1 MNLFS
6 FAKRGRG
13 CDDGKDSFGEFSS
26 LYQQP
31 SLEAYNYSQYGD
43 PLAALAK
50 KRGMPLS
57 PLPSSEPVS
66 CFSSE
71 HYNSVPTASS
81 DDVDA
86 SLKRPRS
93 EDSSAVR
100 TDHGPPA
107 EKKYC
112 QRHTLAHQLRHTLG
126 PNVAERICQ
135 VFKKEAE
142 NNHPGIKWPVKCD
155 QYSCRANHHHRTS
168 ESEQQQTPTIS
179 TPTLPS
185 PKRSID
191 PQTQDQQPKPST
203 RFDDNDALEKESLQY
218 FQQKVHP
225 IEEPSARPAVVARP
239 IRRRFPEAEAMGV
252 PGIGKHGHQQ
262 PRVCLASSTSPSQEV
277 GEGDAAMCR
286 QAAAALTTK
295 IGCWKDGLSQPAT
308 KVVKSTPHY
317 RGVRQRPWGKFAAEI
332 RDSARQGARC
342 WLGTF
347 DTAEE
352 AALAYDKA
360 ALTMRGCRALL
371 NFPLKAS
378 IPSLSS
384 TTTLPQSTNTK
395 TRSAECEVPH
405 LSPPPPSQ
413 PSIKQSSSPKTEPT
427 REAVAPVVL
436 QDLGQDFLEE
446 LLFSSSL
453 QSEVDRLL
461 SPFPS
466 FEGAWHCS
474 LRPEGHR
481 LRPRLAPSTD
491 SKVFFDTS

>member
-13 CDDGKDSFGEFSS
+13 CDDGKDAFGEFSS

-31 SLEAYNYSQYGD
+31 SLEAFNSQYGD
-43 PLAALAK
+43 PLAALAR
-50 KRGMPLS
+50 KREMPSS
-57 PLPSSEPVS
+57 PLLSSEPVS

-71 HYNSVPTASS
+71 HYISVPAALS

-86 SLKRPRS
+86 NLKRPRS

-100 TDHGPPA
+100 TDHEAPA

-112 QRHTLAHQLRHTLG
+112 QRPWSLTHQLRHALG

-155 QYSCRANHHHRTS
+155 QYACRANHHRTS

-191 PQTQDQQPKPST
+191 PETQDQQPKPST
-203 RFDDNDALEKESLQY
+203 RFDETDPLEKESLQY

-225 IEEPSARPAVVARP
+225 IEESSARPAVVARP
-239 IRRRFPEAEAMGV
+239 FRRRFPEAEAMGV
-252 PGIGKHGHQQ
+252 PGIGKHGHHQ
-262 PRVCLASSTSPSQEV
+262 PRVCLASSTSPSQEA

-286 QAAAALTTK
+286 QAAAASTTK
-295 IGCWKDGLSQPAT
+295 TGCWKDGLSQPAP

-384 TTTLPQSTNTK
+384 TTTLPQSTDTK
-395 TRSAECEVPH
+395 TRSAECEVQN

-413 PSIKQSSSPKTEPT
+413 PSIKQSSSTKAEAT
-427 REAVAPVVL
+427 REINAPVVL

-446 LLFSSSL
+446 LFSSSL
-453 QSEVDRLL
+453 QSEMDRIS

-466 FEGAWHCS
+466 FEGA
-474 LRPEGHR
+474 
-481 LRPRLAPSTD
+481 
-491 SKVFFDTS
+491 

>member
-6 FAKRGRG
+6 FAKRGSG
-13 CDDGKDSFGEFSS
+13 CDDGKDTFGEFSS

-31 SLEAYNYSQYGD
+31 SLEAFNSQYGD

-50 KRGMPLS
+50 KREMPSS
-57 PLPSSEPVS
+57 PLPSSESVS

-71 HYNSVPTASS
+71 HYNAVPTASS

-86 SLKRPRS
+86 NLKRPRT

-100 TDHGPPA
+100 TDHGAPA

-112 QRHTLAHQLRHTLG
+112 QRPWSLAHQLRHALG

-155 QYSCRANHHHRTS
+155 QYACRANHHHRTS

-191 PQTQDQQPKPST
+191 PQTQDQQPKPCT
-203 RFDDNDALEKESLQY
+203 RFDQTDPLEKESLQY

-239 IRRRFPEAEAMGV
+239 FRRRFPEAEAMGM
-252 PGIGKHGHQQ
+252 PGIGKHGHHQ
-262 PRVCLASSTSPSQEV
+262 PRVCLASSTPPSQEA
-277 GEGDAAMCR
+277 GGGDPAMCR
-286 QAAAALTTK
+286 QAAAAAASSTTTTK
-295 IGCWKDGLSQPAT
+295 TGCWKDGLSQPAP

-371 NFPLKAS
+371 NFPHKAS

-384 TTTLPQSTNTK
+384 TTTLPQPTDTK
-395 TRSAECEVPH
+395 TRSAECQVQNP
-405 LSPPPPSQ
+405 SPPPPPPPPPSQ
-413 PSIKQSSSPKTEPT
+413 PSIKQSE
-427 REAVAPVVL
+427 VIAPVVL

-446 LLFSSSL
+446 LFSSSL
-453 QSEVDRLL
+453 QSEVDRML

-466 FEGAWHCS
+466 FEGA
-474 LRPEGHR
+474 
-481 LRPRLAPSTD
+481 
-491 SKVFFDTS
+491 

>member
-13 CDDGKDSFGEFSS
+13 CDDGKDTFGEFSS
-26 LYQQP
+26 SYQQP
-31 SLEAYNYSQYGD
+31 SLEAFNSQFPNGD
-43 PLAALAK
+43 PLAALAR
-50 KRGMPLS
+50 KREMPSS
-57 PLPSSEPVS
+57 PLPSSNPVS
-66 CFSSE
+66 YFSSE

-81 DDVDA
+81 DDVVA
-86 SLKRPRS
+86 NLKRPRA

-100 TDHGPPA
+100 TDHGAPA

-112 QRHTLAHQLRHTLG
+112 QRPWSLAHQLRHTLG

-155 QYSCRANHHHRTS
+155 QYSCRADHHGTS
-168 ESEQQQTPTIS
+168 ESEKHQTPTIS

-203 RFDDNDALEKESLQY
+203 WMDSPRFGENDPLEKESLQY
-218 FQQKVHP
+218 LQQKVHP
-225 IEEPSARPAVVARP
+225 IEELSVRAAVVARP

-262 PRVCLASSTSPSQEV
+262 PRASLDSSTSPSQEV
-277 GEGDAAMCR
+277 GAGDATTCR
-286 QAAAALTTK
+286 QAATSTTK
-295 IGCWKDGLSQPAT
+295 TGCWKDGLSQPAT
-308 KVVKSTPHY
+308 KIVKSTPHY

-360 ALTMRGCRALL
+360 ALTMRGCRAHL

-384 TTTLPQSTNTK
+384 TTLLPQSTNTK
-395 TRSAECEVPH
+395 TSSTECEVVK
-405 LSPPPPSQ
+405 LSPPPSQ
-413 PSIKQSSSPKTEPT
+413 PSIKQSSSPKTEST
-427 REAVAPVVL
+427 LEATAPVVL

-446 LLFSSSL
+446 LFSSSL
-453 QSEVDRLL
+453 QSEVDRML

-466 FEGAWHCS
+466 FEGA
-474 LRPEGHR
+474 
-481 LRPRLAPSTD
+481 
-491 SKVFFDTS
+491 